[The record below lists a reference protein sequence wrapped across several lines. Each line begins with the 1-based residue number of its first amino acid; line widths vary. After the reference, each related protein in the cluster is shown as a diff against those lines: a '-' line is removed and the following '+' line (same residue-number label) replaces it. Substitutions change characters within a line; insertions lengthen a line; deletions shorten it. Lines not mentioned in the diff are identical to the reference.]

1 MTATVRPVDPDGD
14 AALLT
19 SWVTTERAA
28 FWGMTGLGEE
38 EVARIYRYIDDQEHL
53 AAFLVL
59 LDGHPLGLLQ
69 TYDPAVDEIGDWYPR
84 QDGDVG
90 MHLLLADDPARAG
103 RTGEVLA
110 AMLAFLTSLPGC
122 RRLVLEPDARNEASL
137 ALLLGRLGARRGPLV
152 DLRTSISEK
161 PAQFC
166 YLDRERALA
175 AVAELRSVARH
186 TREPVSE

>member
-1 MTATVRPVDPDGD
+1 MSAVLRPVDPDPD

-19 SWVTTERAA
+19 SWVTTERAV
-28 FWGMTGLGEE
+28 FWGMTGLEEE
-38 EVARIYRYIDDQEHL
+38 EVAWVYRYIDDQEHL
-53 AAFLVL
+53 AAHLVL
-59 LDGHPLGLLQ
+59 LDDHPVALLQ
-69 TYDPAVDEIGDWYPR
+69 TYDPAVDEIGEWYPR

-110 AMLAFLTSLPGC
+110 AMLEFLTSLPGC

-137 ALLLGRLGARRGPLV
+137 ALLLGRLGAERGPLV

-175 AVAELRSVARH
+175 AVAELRAGV
-186 TREPVSE
+186 PG